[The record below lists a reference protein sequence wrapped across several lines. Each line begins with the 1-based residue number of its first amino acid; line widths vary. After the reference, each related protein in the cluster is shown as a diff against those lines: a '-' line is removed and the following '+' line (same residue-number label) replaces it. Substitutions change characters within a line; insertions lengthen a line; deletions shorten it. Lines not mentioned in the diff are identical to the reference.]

1 MKAPISILRPGSGR
15 DDGERSGFGRLVG
28 LVSPRHT
35 ESEPSRNV
43 RPALSIERAIAASRL
58 KEMEATYDPMAG
70 LVLCSFKFGGRPSFT
85 RQLLEDIG
93 TIQEIIAAQHA
104 ADDGDEVRY
113 VAWASKTPGIWN
125 LGGDLELFAQLIRA
139 QDRTSLLRYAFTV
152 VAEGY
157 RNHIA
162 LDLPII
168 TVSLVQGDAL
178 GGGFEAALS
187 SNVIIAERSARFGLP
202 EILFNLFPG
211 MGAYTYLARR
221 TSPGIAERMILSGR
235 IYSATE
241 LYDMGVVDVL
251 CEDGGGNEALY
262 AFMSRNE
269 QRHRVQRAVYA
280 ARRRINP
287 VTRRELEDIAT
298 SWVDT
303 ALGLSDRD
311 LRVMSRLTAAQDRR
325 RHQ

>member
-15 DDGERSGFGRLVG
+15 DDGQRSGFGRLASLMSPK
-28 LVSPRHT
+28 LVET
-35 ESEPSRNV
+35 EQSYDA
-43 RPALSIERAIAASRL
+43 RPALPIERAIAAARL
-58 KEMEATYDPMAG
+58 KEMEASYDPMAG
-70 LVLCSFKFGGRPSFT
+70 LVLCSFKFNGRPSFT

-93 TIQEIIAAQHA
+93 SIQEIVATHHN
-104 ADDGDEVRY
+104 ADDGDDVRY

-125 LGGDLELFAQLIRA
+125 LGGDLDLFAQLIRA
-139 QDRTSLLRYAFTV
+139 QDRIALLRYAFTV
-152 VAEGY
+152 VSEGY

-235 IYSATE
+235 IYNAAE
-241 LYDMGVVDVL
+241 LYEMGVVDVL

-287 VTRRELEDIAT
+287 VTKRELEDIAT

-311 LRVMSRLTAAQDRR
+311 LRVMGRITAAQDRR
-325 RHQ
+325 RQQ